1 MTGQEF
7 KALRKSSGLTQQ
19 ALGDMVGT
27 SRRAI
32 AKYEA
37 EDIDLGQI
45 EVKTAIKLAEVL
57 NVPVDMFLGASR
69 PEKGQEE

>member
-7 KALRKSSGLTQQ
+7 KALRQTAGLTQT
-19 ALGDMVGT
+19 ALGGLAGT

-37 EDIDLGQI
+37 GDIDLGQI
-45 EVKTAIKLAEVL
+45 EVKTAIKLAEAL
-57 NVPVDMFLGASR
+57 GIPVERFADVDCGKR
-69 PEKGQEE
+69 QT

>member
-7 KALRKSSGLTQQ
+7 KKLRQSAGLTQQ
-19 ALGDMVGT
+19 ALADLVGT

-37 EDIDLGQI
+37 EDILLSQI
-45 EVKTAIKLAEVL
+45 EIKTAIKLAKVL
-57 NVPVDMFLGASR
+57 GIPIELFA
-69 PEKGQEE
+69 E